1 MGGGQTDGKGVS
13 LVYYFALPD
22 GFEPEE
28 MPNKAALGLMQRFTQ
43 GSKENNGYATD
54 AVPV

>member
-13 LVYYFALPD
+13 LVYYFALPE

-28 MPNKAALGLMQRFTQ
+28 MPNKAALGLMQRFAQ
-43 GSKENNGYATD
+43 GGKEHNG
-54 AVPV
+54 